1 MKSKKIKA
9 FERERPMQTIID
21 KAVSL
26 EYGFNPELSKW
37 DQCEKIKDFIS
48 YRFNI
53 YVWVVPRSDFMFV
66 PYSQDLRAGSTNRKK
81 YGFCK
86 CHKQAFIEGLLAA
99 IFEIKY

>member
-1 MKSKKIKA
+1 MNKKKLSA
-9 FERERPMQTIID
+9 LEYPMQTIID

-53 YVWVVPRSDFMFV
+53 YVWVVPRSDFTFV

>member
-1 MKSKKIKA
+1 
-9 FERERPMQTIID
+9 MQTIID

-53 YVWVVPRSDFMFV
+53 YVWVVPRSDFTFV